1 MKSSLQFGSLLVIVF
16 TASLAA
22 RAQQGGP
29 VLTQV
34 LVNVDAKSAAP
45 ANASAL
51 TVSVN
56 DRKEPLTAWA
66 PVLPANAQIVFLIDD
81 GLHESLQKE
90 LDSLRNFLRTMPP
103 GTEVMVGFMQS
114 GHVEIDQD
122 FTRDHATEASK
133 FRLPGSVGGI
143 AANPYECISDL
154 VKRWP
159 NTASSPGA
167 NGVAGSTGRKSR
179 FMLLIT
185 DGVDP
190 NNTNGNSD
198 SPYVTTAVTDAQRAG
213 VTVYAIHYGWNVG
226 LNYLSQLTEGTGGT
240 TLWDGSSNPI
250 AIAPILAQFQS
261 DVAQT
266 YIATFPAPA
275 SNNPQK
281 DMVRVKFS
289 AAKTKFH
296 APEAVHA
303 GN

>member
-1 MKSSLQFGSLLVIVF
+1 MQFGFLLAAVF
-16 TASLAA
+16 TTSVAA
-22 RAQQGGP
+22 RAQGAS
-29 VLTQV
+29 TQA
-34 LVNVDAKSAAP
+34 LVNVDAKSTAP
-45 ANASAL
+45 ANVSAV

-66 PVLPANAQIVFLIDD
+66 PVLPANAQVVFLIDD

-90 LDSLRNFLRTMPP
+90 LDSLRNFIKTMPP
-103 GTEVMVGFMQS
+103 GVEMMVGYMQS
-114 GHVEIDQD
+114 GHVVIDQD
-122 FTRDHATEASK
+122 FNSDHAMEASK

-143 AANPYECISDL
+143 AANPYQCISDL

-159 NTASSPGA
+159 NTAASPGA

-185 DGVDP
+185 DGIDP

-213 VTVYAIHYGWNVG
+213 VAVYAIHYGWVNG
-226 LNYLSQLTEGTGGT
+226 QNYLSQLTQGTGGEN
-240 TLWDGSSNPI
+240 LWDGSSNPI

-261 DVAQT
+261 ALAQT
-266 YIATFPAPA
+266 YIATFPAPV
-275 SNNPQK
+275 SNNPQR

-289 AAKTKFH
+289 AAKAKLH